1 MYINI
6 NKERINTAAI
16 ESINKKGLS
25 FTLMSGRIVKVL
37 DRKKF
42 LNLIIASGDDVRI
55 YLEITENNISELIG
69 ISDVFNNDTTNGK
82 VKLNK
87 IKDVIVC
94 HQGGPG
100 GEYYISNKRKKELKI
115 KTIFKSEDI
124 DLFEE
129 TKVTTDRT
137 FYPFPK
143 IAKPISEL

>member
-42 LNLIIASGDDVRI
+42 LNLIIASGDDVRV
-55 YLEITENNISELIG
+55 YLEITEDKVTELIA
-69 ISDVFNNDTTNGK
+69 ISDIFNNDTTNGK

-87 IKDVIVC
+87 IKDVVIC
-94 HQGGPG
+94 HQGGPS
-100 GEYYISNKRKKELKI
+100 GEYYILNKKRKELKI

-124 DLFEE
+124 DLFDE
-129 TKVTTDRT
+129 TKTTTDKM
-137 FYPFPK
+137 FYPFSK
-143 IAKPISEL
+143 IAKSISEL